1 MFLRYLGQRLITP
14 QLELGEGSRK
24 ARFRNGWFVRPLE
37 LKVKFKDRK
46 LVKPA

>member
-1 MFLRYLGQRLITP
+1 MRCLRQRLITP
-14 QLELGEGSRK
+14 QLELEEGSRE

-37 LKVKFKDRK
+37 LKVKFVDRK